1 MARPAKNH
9 QIRINE
15 ILEVAEPLFYKKGYQ
30 QTTISDIVNLLNVA
44 PGTIYYYF
52 KSKDAILDTII
63 SKHVNRFAEHIQ
75 LIIEANG
82 VPSIHKLQEIIRMLF
97 ISTRHSNGKLLFEFL
112 HTDSTLHM
120 LQRIELQSKNMLLE
134 PLMQIVQQGMDEDIF
149 APCNPAV
156 LANIILALLYSLIVC
171 IYNKMPAD
179 IFSTQLV
186 LTEKLIS
193 QVLESKKEIRI
204 YAG

>member
-9 QIRINE
+9 QLHINE
-15 ILEVAEPLFYKKGYQ
+15 ILEVAEPLFYSKGYQ
-30 QTTISDIVNLLNVA
+30 QTTINDIVNILNVA

-63 SKHVNRFAEHIQ
+63 GKHVSRFAEHIQ
-75 LIIEANG
+75 LIIDANG
-82 VPSIHKLQEIIRMLF
+82 VCSIHKLQEIIRMLF

-120 LQRIELQSKNMLLE
+120 LQRIEFQSKNMLFE
-134 PLMQIVQQGMDEDIF
+134 PLTQIVQQGIEEGNF
-149 APCNPAV
+149 APCNPSV

-171 IYNKMPAD
+171 IYNKIPAD

-193 QVLESKKEIRI
+193 EALASKKEIRI